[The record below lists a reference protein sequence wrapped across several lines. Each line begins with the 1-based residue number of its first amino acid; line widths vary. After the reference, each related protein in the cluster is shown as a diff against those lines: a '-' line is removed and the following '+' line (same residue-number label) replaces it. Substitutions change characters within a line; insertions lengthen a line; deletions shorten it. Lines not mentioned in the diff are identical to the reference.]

1 MKHLLT
7 AILIIITFTACQKP
21 QGFDYRDVKNVK
33 IEKLGFDQTAV
44 SLDLVY
50 FNPNSFGVDLK
61 RVDCDVYINNNF
73 LGKYVLDTTMHI
85 GRKSEFTL
93 PSKMNV
99 DMRSVFKNAVNLL
112 FSNEV
117 LVSIKGTTRVGKAGF
132 FLTVPFH
139 YEGRHKLDLFN

>member
-1 MKHLLT
+1 VKNLVLG
-7 AILIIITFTACQKP
+7 ILVLILFVACRKP

-33 IEKLGFDQTAV
+33 IEKLGFDKSTV
-44 SLDLVY
+44 SMELVY
-50 FNPNSFGVDLK
+50 FNPNGFGVDLK
-61 RVDCDVYINNNF
+61 RVDCDVYINNNY

-85 GRKSEFTL
+85 GRKAEFSL

-99 DMRSVFKNAVNLL
+99 DMREIYKNALNLL

-117 LVSIKGTTRVGKAGF
+117 LVDIKGTTRVGKAGF
-132 FLTVPFH
+132 FITVPFH